1 MCLILYAFYPLELG
15 LSVIFNL
22 FAFKWIAFYKD
33 LKAITHYKL
42 NAKTAAAFVIAN
54 MIGTGVFTSLG
65 FQLLANTNATSIA
78 LIWLIGGITALCGA
92 FVYSELGAATL
103 LVGWSLWFVAKR
115 VNDREGKKSDRKL
128 KQETA

>member
-1 MCLILYAFYPLELG
+1 M
-15 LSVIFNL
+15 
-22 FAFKWIAFYKD
+22 
-33 LKAITHYKL
+33 KAKTHYKL

-92 FVYSELGAATL
+92 FVYSMQE
-103 LVGWSLWFVAKR
+103 KR
-115 VNDREGKKSDRKL
+115 VYGIQLAGFPVGS
-128 KQETA
+128 